1 MTTAQELHDA
11 ARKLANTYT
20 TLTELKWTPERPPSV
35 KVMRSQDGPRS
46 PSPDNDRA
54 LNLEYEL
61 ERETTD
67 ERVPGGLRAMARD
80 ALQYTT
86 APRHTRRHH
95 GYCDDHV
102 TPGVLCAHIAHHAD
116 EVADNFPAADDLAEL
131 LRDQD
136 RYLAR
141 RVHDHR
147 GETMV
152 PIPADTMATGFGTAA
167 DLAPLVSAA
176 VGRHIDRKQ
185 VTFWGR
191 SGRITRYTNQDGTT
205 TYRLDQVI
213 EAANNYVD
221 KRRSTR

>member
-1 MTTAQELHDA
+1 MTTADELAHA
-11 ARKLANTYT
+11 ARNLADSYA
-20 TLTELKWTPERPPSV
+20 TLAELKWAPECPPSV

-67 ERVPGGLRAMARD
+67 EQVPGGLRAMARD
-80 ALQYTT
+80 ALSYTT
-86 APRHTRRHH
+86 APRHTRRRR

-102 TPGVLCAHIAHHAD
+102 TGGILCAHIARHAA
-116 EVADNFPAADDLAEL
+116 EIVERFPAADELAEL
-131 LRDQD
+131 LDAQE

-141 RVHDHR
+141 RIHNHR
-147 GETMV
+147 GKTMT

-176 VGRHIDRKQ
+176 VGRSFTRDQIRY
-185 VTFWGR
+185 WGR
-191 SGRITRYTNQDGTT
+191 SGRVTPYTTADGTT
-205 TYRLDQVI
+205 HYRLGDLI
-213 EAANNYVD
+213 EAAHNYCD
-221 KRRSTR
+221 RRATT